1 MTLHKALPMTI
12 RAAGSRRLL
21 VLALPLLL
29 AACGG
34 DERPLATVDRVDL
47 QRYSGTWYEIA
58 RLPQWFQRGCYNS
71 TATYSLNDD
80 GTVKVVNRCQREDD
94 EPSVAGG
101 EARVVPGSNNAKL
114 KVRFDNWFSRLLPK
128 VAEGNYW
135 VIALDKDYQTVVIG
149 EPGREYLWILARQPR
164 LPDDQYRALV
174 GLAEE
179 KGFPVDELQRN
190 RDLVPDGERDT
201 P

>member
-1 MTLHKALPMTI
+1 MTLQSKA
-12 RAAGSRRLL
+12 RSAGSACLPA
-21 VLALPLLL
+21 LALTLLL

-34 DERPLATVDRVDL
+34 DDRPLTTVDQVDL
-47 QRYSGTWYEIA
+47 QRYAGTWYEIA

-80 GTVKVVNRCQREDD
+80 GSVKVVNRCQREDD
-94 EPSVAGG
+94 EPSVAEG

-149 EPGREYLWILARQPR
+149 EPGREYLWVLARQPR

-179 KGFPVDELQRN
+179 KGFPVEALQRN
-190 RDLVPDGERDT
+190 QNLVPEGESDS

>member
-1 MTLHKALPMTI
+1 MTLHKTLK
-12 RAAGSRRLL
+12 RLL
-21 VLALPLLL
+21 VLALPVFL

-34 DERPLATVDRVDL
+34 GDRPLATVDRVDL
-47 QRYSGTWYEIA
+47 QRYAGTWHEIA

-80 GTVKVVNRCQREDD
+80 GSVKVVNRCQREDD
-94 EPSVAGG
+94 EPSVTEG

-164 LPDDQYRALV
+164 LPEDQYQALV

-190 RDLVPDGERDT
+190 RDLVPDA
-201 P
+201 

>member
-1 MTLHKALPMTI
+1 MTLQIKTLA
-12 RAAGSRRLL
+12 RRSPVSKCL
-21 VLALPLLL
+21 VVIALPLLL
-29 AACGG
+29 VACGG
-34 DERPLATVDRVDL
+34 DDRPLATVDRVDL
-47 QRYSGTWYEIA
+47 QRYAGTWHEIA

-80 GTVKVVNRCQREDD
+80 GSVKVVNRCQREGD
-94 EPSVAGG
+94 EPSVVQG

-135 VIALDKDYQTVVIG
+135 VLALDKDYRTVVIG

-164 LPDDQYRALV
+164 LPEDQYQALV
-174 GLAEE
+174 GVAEE
-179 KGFPVDELQRN
+179 KGFPVQELQRN
-190 RDLVPDGERDT
+190 RDLVPDDESDNT
-201 P
+201 H

>member
-1 MTLHKALPMTI
+1 MTLHMTLQSKA
-12 RAAGSRRLL
+12 RSAGSACLPA
-21 VLALPLLL
+21 LALTLLL

-34 DERPLATVDRVDL
+34 DDRPLTTVDQVDL
-47 QRYSGTWYEIA
+47 QRYAGTWYEIA

-80 GTVKVVNRCQREDD
+80 GSVKVVNRCQREDD
-94 EPSVAGG
+94 EPSVAEG

-149 EPGREYLWILARQPR
+149 EPGREYLWVLARQPR

-179 KGFPVDELQRN
+179 KGFPVEALQRN
-190 RDLVPDGERDT
+190 QNLVPEGESDS

>member
-1 MTLHKALPMTI
+1 MTLHMTLQTKPRALI
-12 RAAGSRRLL
+12 SRCLL
-21 VLALPLLL
+21 VVALPLFLT
-29 AACGG
+29 ACGG
-34 DERPLATVDRVDL
+34 EDRPLATVDRVDL
-47 QRYSGTWYEIA
+47 QRYAGTWYEIA

-80 GTVKVVNRCQREDD
+80 GSVKVVNRCQREDD
-94 EPSVAGG
+94 EPSVAEG
-101 EARVVPGSNNAKL
+101 EARVVPGSDNAKL
-114 KVRFDNWFSRLLPK
+114 KVRFDNWFSRLLPTIT
-128 VAEGNYW
+128 EGNYW
-135 VIALDKDYQTVVIG
+135 IIALDKDYQTVVIG

-174 GLAEE
+174 ELAEE

-190 RDLVPDGERDT
+190 QDLVPEGEHDS